1 MERLLVIDSC
11 MRPESRTRKILEAAK
26 EALASRYEIES
37 IDVNAAGLLPITP
50 EVLAEKTS
58 GIVPEPIV
66 ALARKIAAADRLVV
80 AAPFWDMSFPAAL
93 KTFFEN
99 MSLFGVTFTDN
110 GETCVGLCRC
120 KKVMYITTRGMN
132 IETGS
137 LRDQGSSYIQAL
149 SSLWGLGEVTTVAVW
164 NLDYLSPEEVDN
176 KVREASS
183 LVKALAVSF

>member
-26 EALASRYEIES
+26 EALSSRYEIEC
-37 IDVNAAGLLPITP
+37 IDVNAAGLLPVT
-50 EVLAEKTS
+50 
-58 GIVPEPIV
+58 
-66 ALARKIAAADRLVV
+66 
-80 AAPFWDMSFPAAL
+80 PFWDMSFPAVL

-110 GETCVGLCRC
+110 GETCIGLCQC

-137 LRDQGSSYIQAL
+137 LRDQGSSYLQAL

-164 NLDYLSPEEVDN
+164 NLDYLSPEEVDK

>member
-1 MERLLVIDSC
+1 

-37 IDVNAAGLLPITP
+37 IDVNATGLLPITP
-50 EVLAEKTS
+50 EVLAERTS

-110 GETCVGLCRC
+110 GETCVGLCQC

-164 NLDYLSPEEVDN
+164 NLDYLSPEEVDK

>member
-50 EVLAEKTS
+50 EVLAERTS

-93 KTFFEN
+93 KTFNAAGKLMSQKGDEFPCSIEN
-99 MSLFGVTFTDN
+99 ILRKHVPF
-110 GETCVGLCRC
+110 RC
-120 KKVMYITTRGMN
+120 
-132 IETGS
+132 
-137 LRDQGSSYIQAL
+137 D
-149 SSLWGLGEVTTVAVW
+149 
-164 NLDYLSPEEVDN
+164 
-176 KVREASS
+176 
-183 LVKALAVSF
+183 FH